1 MAFKPTKSLT
11 GDELCNLCD
20 RFGPDRL
27 SRLLLWEIARLRRV
41 ALVLYRQ
48 IFRLSYH
55 SPDEVGPDM
64 DEETEAA
71 LDAERV
77 ILENSGHTSENYKY
91 GRCGMSD
98 NNRLSRKLAALIIA
112 PWTTKAFPRN

>member
-1 MAFKPTKSLT
+1 MAFKPTKPLT

-27 SRLLLWEIARLRRV
+27 SRLLLWEMRRV
-41 ALVLYRQ
+41 VLVLYRQ

-55 SPDEVGPDM
+55 SPDEVGPGM

-71 LDAERV
+71 LDAEPV

-91 GRCGMSD
+91 GRCAMSD

-112 PWTTKAFPRN
+112 PWTTKTFPRN

>member
-1 MAFKPTKSLT
+1 MLDYRAPTRMTSLV
-11 GDELCNLCD
+11 N
-20 RFGPDRL
+20 FGAMGHLPIRQL
-27 SRLLLWEIARLRRV
+27 SLSPVTLRSGSEDLRMRR
-41 ALVLYRQ
+41 AL
-48 IFRLSYH
+48 
-55 SPDEVGPDM
+55 
-64 DEETEAA
+64 EAA
-71 LDAERV
+71 LDAEPV

>member
-1 MAFKPTKSLT
+1 MAFKPTKPLT
-11 GDELCNLCD
+11 GDELCSVRPLWPRPIVAAVIVGD
-20 RFGPDRL
+20 RSPAQGSPG
-27 SRLLLWEIARLRRV
+27 
-41 ALVLYRQ
+41 LYRQ

-55 SPDEVGPDM
+55 SPDEVGPRM

-71 LDAERV
+71 LDAEPV

-112 PWTTKAFPRN
+112 PWTTKTFPRN

>member
-1 MAFKPTKSLT
+1 MAFKPTKPLT
-11 GDELCNLCD
+11 GDELCSV
-20 RFGPDRL
+20 RP
-27 SRLLLWEIARLRRV
+27 LWPRPIV
-41 ALVLYRQ
+41 AAVIVGDAQGSPGLVPAD
-48 IFRLSYH
+48 FRLSYH
-55 SPDEVGPDM
+55 SPDEVGPRM

-71 LDAERV
+71 LDAEPV